1 VEGLPVTLFD
11 LGVLAVVGL
20 SALVGLSRGAVA
32 EILALASWIG
42 AAVAAFVA
50 WPYVAPMAR
59 QVVVAGETLADA
71 LAVAGVF
78 LVALIALKL
87 ITGMVT
93 SAIAASALSPIDKLA
108 GFAFGAVRGVFLVC
122 AAYLVAS
129 QFVPSERQPV
139 WVNEAR
145 LIGPVR
151 SGSAML
157 AEWIP
162 LPDQGI
168 GPATAGAGAAAGNT
182 DRPPLTFERRPTP
195 ER

>member
-1 VEGLPVTLFD
+1 MEGLPVTLFD
-11 LGVLAVVGL
+11 LGVLAVAGL

-59 QVVVAGETLADA
+59 QVVAGETLADA

-78 LVALIALKL
+78 LVALVALKSVA
-87 ITGMVT
+87 GMVT

-108 GFAFGAVRGVFLVC
+108 GFAFGAVRGVILVC
-122 AAYLVAS
+122 AAYLVGS
-129 QFVPSERQPV
+129 QLVPPERQPA
-139 WVNEAR
+139 WVTEAR

-151 SGSAML
+151 GGAATL
-157 AEWIP
+157 ATWIP
-162 LPDQGI
+162 LPDRGV
-168 GPATAGAGAAAGNT
+168 GPATAGAGGTPGNT
-182 DRPPLTFERRPTP
+182 AEPPQAFERR
-195 ER
+195 

>member
-42 AAVAAFVA
+42 AAVVAYLA

-59 QVVVAGETLADA
+59 QVVAAETLADA

-78 LVALIALKL
+78 LVALVALKL
-87 ITGMVT
+87 IAGMVT
-93 SAIAASALSPIDKLA
+93 SAIAASALSPIDKLT
-108 GFAFGAVRGVFLVC
+108 GLAFGAVRGVFLVC
-122 AAYLVAS
+122 AAYLMAS
-129 QFVPSERQPV
+129 QFVPPERQPV

-162 LPDQGI
+162 LPNQGI
-168 GPATAGAGAAAGNT
+168 GPATAGAGATPGNA
-182 DRPPLTFERRPTP
+182 DGPPLTFERRPTP